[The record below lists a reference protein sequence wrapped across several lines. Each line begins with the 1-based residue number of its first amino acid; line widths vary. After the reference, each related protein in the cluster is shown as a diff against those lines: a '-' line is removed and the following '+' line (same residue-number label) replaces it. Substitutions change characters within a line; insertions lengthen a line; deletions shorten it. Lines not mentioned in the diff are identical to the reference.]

1 MEYFENL
8 DYWRLCDELS
18 LEQAACLIIGINP
31 SSEEGS
37 NCPSWKVHEQ
47 PFGYHAALT
56 AITNALR
63 RKTIKGIVSREKLYD
78 INGNP
83 YDEVEDSIII
93 RESKVDVE
101 SLKLWLVSRGFRK
114 GFFFPEPISA
124 TDYLDPKNPRYAP
137 KLALA
142 VEAWLAV
149 TDSGKKSPKQ
159 ALEKWIREHA
169 AQFGLVD
176 DEGKP
181 IEAAVEEC
189 SKVANWNLSGG
200 APKSSS

>member
-1 MEYFENL
+1 MDNL
-8 DYWRLCDELS
+8 DLWRLCDELS
-18 LEQAACLIIGINP
+18 LDQAACLIIGINP

-37 NCPSWKVHEQ
+37 SCHNWKIHEQ
-47 PFGYHAALT
+47 PSGYHAAVT
-56 AITNALR
+56 GISNALR
-63 RKTIKGIVSREKLYD
+63 SGSIKGKVVREKLYD

-83 YDEVEDSIII
+83 YDEIEDSIIVQA
-93 RESKVDVE
+93 STVDVE
-101 SLKLWLVSRGFRK
+101 SLKSWLASRGFRK
-114 GFFFPEPISA
+114 GFFFPEPISS
-124 TDYLDPKNPRYAP
+124 TDYLDPSNPRFAP

-169 AQFGLVD
+169 AKFNLVD

-181 IEAAVEEC
+181 IETAVEEC
-189 SKVANWNLSGG
+189 SKVANWSLSGG
-200 APKSSS
+200 APKSSN